1 MFIFVSLKIDTMK
14 IFSQVNGVQ
23 KVVLISLLLI
33 MFSCTTPLQEIIYL
47 NTIETGKTFVD
58 GPSPGT
64 YQVRPS
70 DHLYIHVIGDDPTA
84 VAFLNLTPTSTGS
97 YTSQSLELVTFIVD
111 EDGNINYPQFGQIH
125 VAGKTID
132 QIREELQKKVN
143 SYMQNSSVF
152 VKLINRTITVLGEV
166 RIPGQHPM
174 VKNKLSIFEA
184 LGTAGDVND
193 YGNRRNVKLIRE
205 TPGGKL
211 VESIDLT
218 NPDLISSPFYYVLP
232 HDILYVEPGSKVY
245 GQKTMPF
252 GTGVSLVFSAIS
264 TALLLINYLK

>member
-1 MFIFVSLKIDTMK
+1 MKVLKQTYPFRQVFFATM
-14 IFSQVNGVQ
+14 
-23 KVVLISLLLI
+23 LLLAI
-33 MFSCTTPLQEIIYL
+33 ASCTTPLQEITYL
-47 NTIETGKTFVD
+47 NTIETGKTYSD

-70 DHLYIHVIGDDPTA
+70 DHLYIHVIGDDPTS
-84 VAFLNLTPTSTGS
+84 VAFLNLMPANSVGS
-97 YTSQSLELVTFIVD
+97 SAQSIELITFIVD
-111 EDGNINYPQFGQIH
+111 EEGNINYPQFGQIH

-132 QIREELQKKVN
+132 QIREDLQNRVN
-143 SYMQNSSVF
+143 EYMQKSSVF

-166 RIPGQHPM
+166 RAPGQHPM
-174 VKNKLSIFEA
+174 VKNQLSIFEA
-184 LGTAGDVND
+184 LGTAGDITD
-193 YGNRRNVKLIRE
+193 FGNRRSVKLIRE
-205 TPGGKL
+205 TPGGKQ

-218 NPDLISSPFYYVLP
+218 DPNLISSAYYYILP
-232 HDILYVEPGSKVY
+232 HDILYVEPVSKVY